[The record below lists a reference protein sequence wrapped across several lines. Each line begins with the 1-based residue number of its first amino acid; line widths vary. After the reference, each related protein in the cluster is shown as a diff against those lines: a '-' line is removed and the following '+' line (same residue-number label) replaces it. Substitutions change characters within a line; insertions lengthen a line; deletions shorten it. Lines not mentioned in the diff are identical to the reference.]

1 MSEDRSLDDFV
12 DAAGNDDTAGYD
24 DAASNDDTADTDED
38 GDPVADASVGEGE
51 DAEPDTDAD
60 TEFDAPTTE
69 AMSAESTSTWA
80 SDGDDCDRCGRRV
93 ERRWRE
99 NDAFVCGDCK
109 EW

>member
-12 DAAGNDDTAGYD
+12 DAAG
-24 DAASNDDTADTDED
+24 NDDTADTDED

-69 AMSAESTSTWA
+69 AMSAESTSSVTPAESTSTWA